1 MEVELKFKYNY
12 LGGKMEKTISIT
24 SEKKEFKVFGMPIQ
38 LFMFPLISV
47 LLVHFTDSI
56 PTGIVGGFAFMYVFA
71 IIFGEI
77 GDRLPI
83 WKEYIGGAPVLI
95 FLAAA
100 FFVYQGWFT
109 EREIT
114 TVTNIM
120 KKTKFLNL
128 YIVVLITGSILSVN
142 RKLLLKSLVG
152 YIPTILAGLLG
163 ASILGII
170 GGFIFG
176 ITPKEIMMMYV
187 FPTMGGG
194 NGAGAIPLSEIYE
207 SATGRAKET
216 YYSYAIAI
224 LTIANIWAIL
234 VAAVLNKIG
243 NRKPSL
249 TGNGE
254 LVRTAVL
261 DLEEDKAVN
270 VTARDMAAGF
280 IIGLSSYTLG
290 YFLYKNVYNG
300 IHYYAYMVL
309 IIAALNGLD
318 IVPVS
323 LKQGSKKMQQFF
335 SKQFTWV
342 LMVGVGIAYTDLGEI
357 ISAITPTNVI
367 IALMIV
373 VGATL
378 GSAIMGHL
386 VGFYAIESAITA
398 GLCMANRG
406 GSGDIEVLG
415 ASNRMNLIS
424 YAQISSRLGGGIV
437 LIIASILFK
446 ILTN

>member
-1 MEVELKFKYNY
+1 
-12 LGGKMEKTISIT
+12 MEKTISIT
-24 SEKKEFKVFGMPIQ
+24 SKKEGFKVFGMPIQ

-254 LVRTAVL
+254 LVRTAIL
-261 DLEEDKAVN
+261 DLEEDEAVN

>member
-1 MEVELKFKYNY
+1 
-12 LGGKMEKTISIT
+12 MEKTISIT
-24 SEKKEFKVFGMPIQ
+24 SKKEGFKVFGMPIQ

-47 LLVHFTDSI
+47 LLVHSTDSI

-261 DLEEDKAVN
+261 DLEEDEAVN

>member
-1 MEVELKFKYNY
+1 MENIVN
-12 LGGKMEKTISIT
+12 I
-24 SEKKEFKVFGMPIQ
+24 KKKFKVFGMPLQ
-38 LFMFPLISV
+38 LFMFPVIV
-47 LLVHFTDSI
+47 ILLVHFTDSL
-56 PTGIVGGFAFMYVFA
+56 PTGIVGGFTFMYVFG

-109 EREIT
+109 EKEIT
-114 TVTNIM
+114 IVTNVM
-120 KKTKFLNL
+120 KKTNFLNL

-142 RKLLLKSLVG
+142 RKLLLKSLVA

-176 ITPKEIMMMYV
+176 ITPKDIMMMYV
-187 FPTMGGG
+187 LPTMGGG

-207 SATGRAKET
+207 SVTGNAKES

-234 VAAVLNKIG
+234 AAALLNKIG
-243 NRKPSL
+243 IKKPSL

-254 LVRTAVL
+254 LIRTASL
-261 DLEEDKAVN
+261 DFEEEKEVN
-270 VTARDMAAGF
+270 VTAREMTVGL
-280 IIGLSSYTLG
+280 IIGLVSYTLG

-309 IIAALNGLD
+309 IIAVLNGLD
-318 IVPVS
+318 IVPLS
-323 LKQGSKKMQQFF
+323 LKQGAKKMQQFF
-335 SKQFTWV
+335 SKQLTWV
-342 LMVGVGIAYTDLGEI
+342 LMVGVGIAYTDLREI
-357 ISAITPTNVI
+357 ITAITLANVI
-367 IALMIV
+367 IALFIV
-373 VGATL
+373 VGAIIGTGL
-378 GSAIMGHL
+378 IGYA
-386 VGFYAIESAITA
+386 VGFYPIEASIAA

-415 ASNRMNLIS
+415 ASRRMNLIS
-424 YAQISSRLGGGIV
+424 YAQISSRLGGGMV
-437 LIIASILFK
+437 LIIASIIFK